1 MIYLGEDILSLS
13 RLIAVLILILA
24 FIYALFETTRT
35 PRLIMSILL
44 VLITLMHYIILL
56 HVSSYVEIYFYP
68 LVIVES
74 TSNGSVFYIDFG
86 QLSVILLIVLWRD
99 KVKLLIN
106 KFRRGCRIEGEHSR
120 STEGS

>member
-1 MIYLGEDILSLS
+1 MIYLSEDILSLS

-24 FIYALFETTRT
+24 FIYALFETRRT
-35 PRLIMSILL
+35 PRLIISILL

-74 TSNGSVFYIDFG
+74 TSNGSVFYVDFG
-86 QLSVILLIVLWRD
+86 QLSVILLIALWRD
-99 KVKLLIN
+99 KAKLLIN
-106 KFRRGCRIEGEHSR
+106 KFRRGCRIEGEHGG